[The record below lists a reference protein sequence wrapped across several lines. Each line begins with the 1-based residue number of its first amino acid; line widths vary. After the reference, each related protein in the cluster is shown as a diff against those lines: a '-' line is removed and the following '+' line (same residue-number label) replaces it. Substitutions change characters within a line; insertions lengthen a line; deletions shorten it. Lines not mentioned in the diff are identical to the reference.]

1 MRLNN
6 ETILELEKYQNN
18 SRHRWNNLEKEV
30 TPVLQIVLW
39 SLVIASIVGIVILT
53 IQLIIICF
61 RLAKLNATLSA
72 QRPDTNDQSYHTDI
86 MILAGKVAAL
96 ESELLQLRMSSN
108 TCTELEAAT
117 TNDNLDEDVD

>member
-1 MRLNN
+1 MHK
-6 ETILELEKYQNN
+6 EKYGKNTQQ
-18 SRHRWNNLEKEV
+18 
-30 TPVLQIVLW
+30 LQIVLW

-61 RLAKLNATLSA
+61 RLAKINATLSA
-72 QRPDTNDQSYHTDI
+72 QRPDNNDQSYHTDI

-108 TCTELEAAT
+108 TCTELEPAM

>member
-1 MRLNN
+1 MHI

-18 SRHRWNNLEKEV
+18 SLHRRNSLEKEV

-39 SLVIASIVGIVILT
+39 SLVTASIVGIVILT

-61 RLAKLNATLSA
+61 RLAKINATLSA
-72 QRPDTNDQSYHTDI
+72 QRPDNNDQSYHTDI

-108 TCTELEAAT
+108 TCTELEPAT